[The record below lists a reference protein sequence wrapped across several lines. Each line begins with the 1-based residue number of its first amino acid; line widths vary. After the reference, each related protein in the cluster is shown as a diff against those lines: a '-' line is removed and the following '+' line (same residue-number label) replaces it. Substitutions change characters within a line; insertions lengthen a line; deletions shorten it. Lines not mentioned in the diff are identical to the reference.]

1 MGLIIVYYNRICDG
15 YTWTMPK
22 YKNTYLPN
30 MRKYQIEC
38 ALLNNNPFE
47 NHSHASGKI
56 QLLNGNTE
64 SFFYPI

>member
-1 MGLIIVYYNRICDG
+1 
-15 YTWTMPK
+15 MPK